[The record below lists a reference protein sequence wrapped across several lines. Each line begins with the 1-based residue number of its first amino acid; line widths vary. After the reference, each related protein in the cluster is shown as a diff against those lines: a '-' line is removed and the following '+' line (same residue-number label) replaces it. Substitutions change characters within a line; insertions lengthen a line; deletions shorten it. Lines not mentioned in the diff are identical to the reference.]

1 VNEIETLRNIYNEI
15 FLKEAD
21 STVNIFLC
29 GLSSDDISSL
39 RNRINDS
46 LRDNSRVNIV
56 FPEWLFSDLLDH
68 RDYDLLNLEKE
79 LAKSVDLIILPIEG
93 TGAVAELGVFATL
106 KRIRGKVIVFN
117 SSRYKWKKSFINLG
131 PIKLIRRNYPN
142 NIIYYDENNIDNFI
156 NKLAKRV
163 NYTRNREPKNDVM
176 NLFNLSRFMLFV
188 IGIFQ
193 PIEKDHLIKILLSW
207 NNRIRTHHFEPC
219 LNILIKKEAIS
230 SKIDGYM
237 NYFSLTEKGHDYVF
251 ENLLPNLGKSK
262 YFSDIR
268 TEVINSKYRRKRGID
283 FVKEGE
289 RLLAL
294 TS

>member
-1 VNEIETLRNIYNEI
+1 MNEIETLQNIYSEV

-29 GLSSDDISSL
+29 GLSSDDVSSL
-39 RNRINDS
+39 RNRINNS
-46 LRDNSRVNIV
+46 LRDSSRVNIV

-68 RDYDLLNLEKE
+68 RDYDLLSLEKE

-93 TGAVAELGVFATL
+93 TGAVAELGVFAAL
-106 KRIRGKVIVFN
+106 KSIRGKVIVFN

-131 PIKLIRRNYPN
+131 PIKLIRRHYPN
-142 NIIYYDENNIDNFI
+142 NIMYYDENNIGNLI
-156 NKLAKRV
+156 NKVANRV
-163 NYTRNREPKNDVM
+163 NYARNREPKDDVK

-193 PIEKDHLIKILLSW
+193 PIEKDHLRKILLSW
-207 NNRIRTHHFEPC
+207 NPRIRKHHFEPC
-219 LNILIKKEAIS
+219 LNILIKKEAIY
-230 SKIDGYM
+230 SKIDSYVY
-237 NYFSLTEKGHDYVF
+237 YFSLTEQGHYYVF
-251 ENLLPNLGKSK
+251 ERLLPNLGKTK
-262 YFSDIR
+262 YFCDIR
-268 TEVINSKYRRKRGID
+268 TEVINSKCKRTKGLDIA
-283 FVKEGE
+283 KEGE